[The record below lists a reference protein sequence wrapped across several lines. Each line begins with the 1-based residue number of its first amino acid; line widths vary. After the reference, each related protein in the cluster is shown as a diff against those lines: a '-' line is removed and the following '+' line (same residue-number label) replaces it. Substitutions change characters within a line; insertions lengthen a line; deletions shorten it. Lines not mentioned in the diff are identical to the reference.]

1 MDDHTPLTK
10 REILEAIKKL
20 TEQTQEEPFDTKKA
34 IWYYDTDLKY
44 GGF

>member
-1 MDDHTPLTK
+1 MEDNTPLTK

-20 TEQTQEEPFDTKKA
+20 TEQKDKAPFNTNKA
-34 IWYYDTDLKY
+34 IWYYDTNLKY